1 MKVFLTGIA
10 MAVML
15 LPAANAGAASKG
27 VAINA
32 KNFPNQSIRQEMDD
46 VYDSNGDGRLSK
58 AEAKKVKKLRLSTRV
73 LGYETDDKE
82 KDISLKGIQYF
93 TGLQELSV
101 STG

>member
-58 AEAKKVKKLRLSTRV
+58 AEAKK
-73 LGYETDDKE
+73 
-82 KDISLKGIQYF
+82 
-93 TGLQELSV
+93 
-101 STG
+101 